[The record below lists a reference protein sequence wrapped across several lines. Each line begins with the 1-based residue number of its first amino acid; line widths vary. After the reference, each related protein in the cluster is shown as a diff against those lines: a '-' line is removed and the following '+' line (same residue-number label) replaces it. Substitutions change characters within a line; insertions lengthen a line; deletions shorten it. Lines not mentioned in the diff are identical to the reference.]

1 MLPYQTPADAVAERK
16 SVRMEQ
22 RVKPT
27 VKRTIEE
34 AATVLGVD
42 VADFVSN
49 EAYRS
54 AEAVLARQEVTRLSP
69 EDRAMILGLLASPPA
84 PTPALAGL
92 MGMGD
97 EIVI

>member
-1 MLPYQTPADAVAERK
+1 MLPYESPTDAVLERK

-22 RVKPT
+22 RVKPR

-34 AATVLGVD
+34 AAAVLGVD

-54 AEAVLARQEVTRLSP
+54 AEAVLARQEITRLSP
-69 EDRAMILGLLASPPA
+69 EDRSMILGLLATPPT
-84 PTPALAGL
+84 PPPALAAL

-97 EIVI
+97 EIAS

>member
-1 MLPYQTPADAVAERK
+1 MLPYERGADAVPERK

-22 RVKPT
+22 RVKPR

-34 AATVLGVD
+34 AAAVLGID

-69 EDRAMILGLLASPPA
+69 EDRSMILGLLTNPPP
-84 PTPALAGL
+84 PTPALAAL

-97 EIVI
+97 EIAS